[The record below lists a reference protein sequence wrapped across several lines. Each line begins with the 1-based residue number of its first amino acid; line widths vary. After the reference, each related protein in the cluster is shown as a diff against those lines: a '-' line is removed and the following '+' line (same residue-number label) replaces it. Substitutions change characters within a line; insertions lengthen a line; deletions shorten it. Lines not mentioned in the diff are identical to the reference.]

1 MKKTLLTLFMSSL
14 LACFSL
20 AGSVPAFAEEG
31 VHLDK
36 APINISD
43 KASLRRGAKIFA
55 ENCFSCHSAKFMR
68 FNRIAKDLDMS
79 KSDVRKM
86 MIFTRDAKGAP
97 TKIGAEMKVAMDA
110 AYQKRAFGTTVPDLS
125 VEARAR
131 GADWLYTY
139 LRSFYIDPS
148 RPTGANNAVF
158 PKVGM
163 PNILWK
169 QQGLQKA
176 VYKTIVQEDGVKANV
191 IDHMEI
197 VVPGNL
203 NQVQFDKYTADLV
216 NFMVYLAEP
225 IQNVRRSM
233 GWKVLGFLVILF
245 VFAYMLKKEYWK
257 DVHH

>member
-1 MKKTLLTLFMSSL
+1 MKKTLLTLLTSGL
-14 LACFSL
+14 LASFWL
-20 AGSVPAFAEEG
+20 AMPTMSYANEE

-55 ENCFSCHSAKFMR
+55 ENCYSCHSAQYMR

-79 KSDVRKM
+79 NKDVRKM

-97 TKIGAEMKVAMDA
+97 TKIGALMKVAMTP
-110 AYQKRAFGTTVPDLS
+110 AYEERAFGIAVPDLT

-131 GADWLYTY
+131 SADWLYTY
-139 LRSFYIDPS
+139 LRSFYMDSS
-148 RPTGANNAVF
+148 RPTGMNNVVF

-163 PNILWK
+163 PDILWK

-176 VYKTIVQEDGVKANV
+176 VYKTVVQGDGVKAQV
-191 IDHMEI
+191 IDHLAT
-197 VVPGNL
+197 VVPGTMSTA
-203 NQVQFDKYTADLV
+203 QFNKYTADLV
-216 NFMVYLAEP
+216 NFMVYIAEP
-225 IQNVRRSM
+225 IQNTRRAM
-233 GWKVLGFLVILF
+233 GWKVLGFLVIFF

-257 DVHH
+257 DVH